1 MIREVGR
8 LALLGWLAAW
18 NLSTVNAN
26 DVSGHSGKNFGGN
39 VSETVVESKAAPEK
53 ISEGP
58 TETSSAKAH
67 MPSLRSSCA
76 TVPGLEGSDD
86 FLAIVAAFEEQ
97 FNIPRGLLLA
107 IATVESTRRALA
119 VHNFRGS
126 RYFSSLPEA
135 INYVQQH
142 EKTYSRSISI
152 GYMQINWR
160 VHKNKFSSL
169 REAFSPYHNVRAAV
183 EILLSLYRRFGSW
196 EKAIGWY
203 NPKGGKWNGVY
214 FQKVRRHWICTTVP
228 SPKLS

>member
-8 LALLGWLAAW
+8 LALLGGLAIGSL
-18 NLSTVNAN
+18 NVVNA
-26 DVSGHSGKNFGGN
+26 DHVSVHSDEKSREDASGAAAERKAPPEKASADHSGAPSGKP
-39 VSETVVESKAAPEK
+39 TVRNSHSFHAA
-53 ISEGP
+53 
-58 TETSSAKAH
+58 
-67 MPSLRSSCA
+67 
-76 TVPGLEGSDD
+76 VPALEGSDD

-126 RYFSSLPEA
+126 HYFSSLPEA

-142 EKTYSRSISI
+142 EKTYARSISI

-214 FQKVRRHWICTTVP
+214 FQKVLRHWICTTVP